1 MISTIERSE
10 TTQEVQS
17 MLFTQ
22 LLEAIAKGVEARLAR
37 TLILKMV
44 TIETICIARK
54 LRIPEEEI
62 QEWRSSRC
70 FRSESVENYSF
81 PQSLGEGQSDFPVIL
96 GFTENKRPI

>member
-22 LLEAIAKGVEARLAR
+22 ILEAIAKGVEARLAR

-54 LRIPEEEI
+54 LHIPEEEI

-70 FRSESVENYSF
+70 SRSDLIEQKYHSLFQFR
-81 PQSLGEGQSDFPVIL
+81 
-96 GFTENKRPI
+96 

>member
-22 LLEAIAKGVEARLAR
+22 LLEAIAKGVETRLAR

-54 LRIPEEEI
+54 LHIPEEEI

-70 FRSESVENYSF
+70 SRSDLIEQKYHSLFQFR
-81 PQSLGEGQSDFPVIL
+81 
-96 GFTENKRPI
+96 